1 MLPVRTYSITELQ
14 SLSGFDRRTIVYY
27 SQQGLLPKAG
37 RRGPNTRH
45 SHACLQRLLFIR
57 GLKELQDRGDSDTIT
72 LQDMR
77 QLIDRLGAEPIDAL
91 LARGLPVPEL
101 LLLLREASAAT
112 PEPVVAEPPAS
123 NTPPATAP
131 SVGDGRSYGLAD
143 AGIRTRPLIPLPPRY
158 PPVAAPANPAA
169 AAAIPAA
176 ELPPTGGPSDAET
189 PAANEDLGSLLREL
203 EIRPAQSGRRL
214 APGASEQWTEIP
226 ITSRIYL
233 SVRGLAAEDSAL
245 ADATGRALKR
255 LLRTSPP
262 R

>member
-1 MLPVRTYSITELQ
+1 MLPARTYSIAELQ
-14 SLSGFDRRTIVYY
+14 KLSGFDRRTIVYY

-37 RRGPNTRH
+37 RRGPHTRH

-57 GLKELQDRGDSDTIT
+57 GLKDMQDRGDSDTIT

-77 QLIDRLGAEPIDAL
+77 QLIDRLGADTIDTL
-91 LARGLPVPEL
+91 LARGLPAPDI
-101 LLLLREASAAT
+101 LLLLREASAGA
-112 PEPVVAEPPAS
+112 PEPGTPGPPV
-123 NTPPATAP
+123 TRPAPEGSP
-131 SVGDGRSYGLAD
+131 SPTVSDGRSYGLAD
-143 AGIRTRPLIPLPPRY
+143 AGIRTRAPVPLPPRY
-158 PPVAAPANPAA
+158 PPANPLTVPALEPAPADGAGVA
-169 AAAIPAA
+169 
-176 ELPPTGGPSDAET
+176 DASIA
-189 PAANEDLGSLLREL
+189 PGEDLGTLLREL

-233 SVRGLAAEDSAL
+233 SVRGLAAEDSPL

-255 LLRTSPP
+255 LLRASPP